1 MKGIYMDHNATTP
14 VHPDVMEAMLPF
26 FNEHFGNPSSIHW
39 AGREVKKGIETARE
53 SVASFLKCD
62 PKEIVFTAGGSE
74 SDNLA
79 IKGVCEALKDKGNHI
94 ITTRVEH
101 PAVLNTCEYME
112 KQGFQVTYLP
122 VDMDGMINL
131 EDLKNAVTD
140 KTMLI
145 TVMFA
150 NNETGTIFPIAEI
163 GKIAKE
169 RKITFHTDAVQ
180 AAGKVH
186 LDVNALNVDLL
197 TISAH
202 KLYGPKGVGI
212 LYVRKGTKIK
222 PMIHGGGQERNRRA
236 GTENVTGLVG
246 MGKACEIAIRDMDS
260 ENERLLRLRER
271 LHKGLSRKIEHVRLN
286 GHPSMR
292 LSNTLNVSFE
302 YVEGES
308 LLLNLDMDGV
318 AASSGSACSSGS
330 LEPSHVLTAM
340 GLPHEVAHGSVR
352 FSLGRSN
359 SEADIDKIIEIMPPV
374 VARLR
379 AMSPLYGKVLNPVER
394 TTAVCQH

>member
-1 MKGIYMDHNATTP
+1 MDNNATTP
-14 VHPDVMEAMLPF
+14 VHPEVMEVMLPF
-26 FNEHFGNPSSIHW
+26 FSEHFGNPSSIHW

-62 PKEIVFTAGGSE
+62 SKEIVFTAGGSE

-101 PAVLNTCEYME
+101 PAVLHTCEYME

-131 EDLKNAVTD
+131 EDLKNAITD
-140 KTMLI
+140 KTILI
-145 TVMFA
+145 TIMFA
-150 NNETGTIFPIAEI
+150 NNETGTIFPISEI

-169 RKITFHTDAVQ
+169 RKITFHSDAVQ
-180 AAGKVH
+180 AAGKIP

-202 KLYGPKGVGI
+202 KLYGPKGVGV
-212 LYVRKGTKIK
+212 LYVRKGTKMK

-246 MGKACEIAIRDMDS
+246 LGKACEIAMRDMDAES
-260 ENERLLRLRER
+260 ERLFKLRER
-271 LHKGLSRKIEHVRLN
+271 LHKGLTQKIEHVKLN
-286 GHPSMR
+286 GHPSKR
-292 LSNTLNVSFE
+292 LNNTLNVSFE

-340 GLPHEVAHGSVR
+340 GLPHEAAHGSVR

-359 SEADIDKIIEIMPPV
+359 TEADIDKIIEIMPPV

-379 AMSPLYGKVLNPVER
+379 AMSPLYGKSLNPSVER

>member
-379 AMSPLYGKVLNPVER
+379 AMSPLLWEGIEP
-394 TTAVCQH
+394 C